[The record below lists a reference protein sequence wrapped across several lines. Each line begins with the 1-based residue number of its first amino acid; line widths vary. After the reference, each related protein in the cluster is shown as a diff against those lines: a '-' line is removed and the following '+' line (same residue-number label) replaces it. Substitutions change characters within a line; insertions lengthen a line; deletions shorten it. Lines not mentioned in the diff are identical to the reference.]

1 MYRFSEPALISWEC
15 QSMHQHAEQGGWMWR
30 LAIGWC
36 LRSQGLG
43 LGQVCWCPL
52 AFPAL
57 LCYWLHPVVKR
68 ESGAMIAGGW
78 EESEPSKKWQT
89 FGQAVVTCYL
99 KNWLRIKWMVYVS
112 TCRQMLPYSAHV
124 GSCLQEK
131 PSVVS
136 VRRAG
141 QEGRPFWPRH
151 SHLLGWPARW
161 KLGWGWKELH
171 PSARPLVIHPLH
183 FCSLKVTEQSLH
195 WTTEDFPFQIG
206 CA

>member
-1 MYRFSEPALISWEC
+1 
-15 QSMHQHAEQGGWMWR
+15 MHQTLSRVAECGG
-30 LAIGWC
+30 LK
-36 LRSQGLG
+36 SHGLG
-43 LGQVCWCPL
+43 LGQACWCPL

-57 LCYWLHPVVKR
+57 LCYWLHPIGKR
-68 ESGAMIAGGW
+68 ESGAMIAGRW

-89 FGQAVVTCYL
+89 FGQAVTCYL

-112 TCRQMLPYSAHV
+112 ACRQMLPYSAYL
-124 GSCLQEK
+124 GSCLQEN
-131 PSVVS
+131 PNVIS
-136 VRRAG
+136 VRCAG
-141 QEGRPFWPRH
+141 QEGRPFRPQH

-195 WTTEDFPFQIG
+195 WTTEDSPFQIG